1 MPAFIKQEENYGLI
15 EERTATKAFIQHAG
29 YQTAAPPDGT

>member
-1 MPAFIKQEENYGLI
+1 MPIFIKQEQNYDLT

-29 YQTAAPPDGT
+29 YQTAAPPNGT